1 MDYEAGVIP
10 SEETTISS
18 YETVALKCGDDQLVA
33 FYSLLQGGV
42 TLRVTVGRTLRELLT
57 GQLGIPAD
65 YVTGRITTIFL
76 NNSPLDDLDVVINQ
90 GARVSLSAA
99 MPGLVGAVMRR
110 SGFYAALREGI
121 TYAELEGGAHP
132 ASGTITL
139 KLFNLL
145 LSEVGPLILARG
157 IVLQRPELE
166 RLLAKLSAL
175 WIASSY
181 PREREVAGDVL
192 LTVTFRDEAG
202 RCRIGGS

>member
-1 MDYEAGVIP
+1 MEHELTVQPG
-10 SEETTISS
+10 EEKAISS

-57 GQLGIPAD
+57 EQLGIPAD

-76 NNSPLDDLDVVINQ
+76 NNSPLDDLDVVIGQ
-90 GARVSLSAA
+90 GARVTLSAA

-121 TYAELEGGAHP
+121 TYAQQGGDARP
-132 ASGTITL
+132 ATGTITL

-145 LSEVGPLILARG
+145 LNELGPLILSRG
-157 IVLQRPELE
+157 IMLERTELE

-181 PREREVAGDVL
+181 PRERVAGGNVL

-202 RCRIGGS
+202 RCRGGCR